1 MDENGTIATVE
12 PEADQ
17 EETLTTTPK
26 KPDVVTFKE
35 IVARHLRNWGVLYVE
50 DLCTDQTRSL
60 IDELAEHF
68 G

>member
-1 MDENGTIATVE
+1 MDENGTVATVE
-12 PEADQ
+12 PETDQ

-26 KPDVVTFKE
+26 TPDVVTFKE
-35 IVARHLRNWGVLYVE
+35 IVARHLRNWGVSSVE
-50 DLCTDQTRSL
+50 DLCTAQTRSL